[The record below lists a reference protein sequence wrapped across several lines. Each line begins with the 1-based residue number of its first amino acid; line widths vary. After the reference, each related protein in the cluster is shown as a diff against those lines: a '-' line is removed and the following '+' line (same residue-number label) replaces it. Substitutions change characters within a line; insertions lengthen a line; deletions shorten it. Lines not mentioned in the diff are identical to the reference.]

1 MKILKCLVATVFLL
15 AAACGGDPEVVETQ
29 EPTPEPSPTPTP
41 TFQLEGTVVEASG
54 SASGEEA
61 SGQQAASP
69 SPAATATPSPT
80 ASPQASP
87 TDEAEQGQTPGQTQG
102 QRTAIEQAAPGSLAL
117 RLSSYSGQDTACR
130 FGEGDTVV
138 IVYTST
144 TSFDPA
150 AVTGEER
157 FPNNLVNAE
166 VAVQGLVLD
175 EESCVLVASSVSVRD
190 QVQASPTAPAAGAA
204 RATPRTS
211 PTPRRASPTPA
222 RQTPASPTATQTT
235 PTATDTPTDDPGTG
249 SNNGSDP
256 GEGVGEGLTDLLDPG
271 GEEE

>member
-15 AAACGGDPEVVETQ
+15 AAACGGDPEVVPTQ

-41 TFQLEGTVVEASG
+41 TFQLEGTVIEASG
-54 SASGEEA
+54 SASGEEE
-61 SGQQAASP
+61 ASP

-87 TDEAEQGQTPGQTQG
+87 TGEAGQGQTPGQTPGQTQG

-117 RLSSYSGQDTACR
+117 RLSSYSGQDTVCR

-166 VAVQGLVLD
+166 VAVQGPVLD
-175 EESCVLVASSVSVRD
+175 EDSCVLVASSVMVRD

-204 RATPRTS
+204 RATPRT
-211 PTPRRASPTPA
+211 
-222 RQTPASPTATQTT
+222 
-235 PTATDTPTDDPGTG
+235 
-249 SNNGSDP
+249 
-256 GEGVGEGLTDLLDPG
+256 
-271 GEEE
+271 